1 VESRTGQHIEVRRL
15 TKRFGTTVAVADLS
29 FDVRPG
35 VVTGFLGP
43 NGAGK
48 TTTMRVVL
56 GLDLPTDGSAA
67 VGGRRYHDLP
77 APLREV
83 GAVIDV
89 QGMHPRRRAHHH
101 LLALARS
108 NRIPDSRVPEVLQLV
123 GLQEYGDRRVG
134 AYSLGMRQ
142 RLALAAAMLGD
153 PPVLVLDEPANG
165 LDPEGIIWMRRLLRR
180 LAAEGRTVFVSSHL
194 MSEMAQTADR
204 VIVISHGRL
213 LRDEGID
220 AFVDASTERHVLVRG
235 RPLDELAAR
244 LTDELGATVTTGPGP
259 GASIE
264 VVGPDSVAIGELAA
278 RTGVVLHELTPLR
291 TSLEEAF
298 IELTADDQQQELEV
312 AT

>member
-1 VESRTGQHIEVRRL
+1 MESRTGQHIEVRHL
-15 TKRFGTTVAVADLS
+15 TKRFGPTLAVDDLT

-56 GLDLPTDGSAA
+56 GLDHATDGSVA
-67 VGGRRYHDLP
+67 VGGRPYRDLP

-89 QGMHPRRRAHHH
+89 QGMHPRRQARHH

-108 NRIPDSRVPEVLQLV
+108 NRVPDSRVPEVLRLV
-123 GLQEYGDRRVG
+123 GLQEYGERRVG

-165 LDPEGIIWMRRLLRR
+165 LDPEGIIWMRRFLRR
-180 LAAEGRTVFVSSHL
+180 MAAEGRTVFVSSHL

-213 LRDEGID
+213 LRDEGTD
-220 AFVDASTERHVLVRG
+220 AFVEASTERHVLVRG
-235 RPLDELAAR
+235 RPLDTLEARLRDELAA
-244 LTDELGATVTTGPGP
+244 TVTPGPGP
-259 GASIE
+259 GASID
-264 VVGPDSVAIGELAA
+264 VAGPDSEAIGELAA
-278 RTGVVLHELTPLR
+278 RCGVVLHELTPLR

-298 IELTADDQQQELEV
+298 IELTNDDQEHPIEV
-312 AT
+312 AP